1 MIGVGSAQMKNIKEE
16 DKRRQRIQ
24 AAERVSGKCGIQ
36 WKSKEIQTIRFQK
49 AKGSVEDEKKILHAF
64 PYRERPMLFT

>member
-1 MIGVGSAQMKNIKEE
+1 MKNIKEE